1 MNNVLEYLEQSAA
14 AFPDKLAVED
24 AQGSVTYSQLLDR
37 CLRVGSALGDRL
49 APGSPVAVFMDKGIP
64 ALTGFLGAVYGG
76 GFYALINPQLP
87 PARIS
92 QIHQVLEPSWV
103 LTDRDHWQ
111 QALELFPRDSL
122 LLVEELSQ
130 GEPHWEMLN
139 RIRDQ
144 SIDTDPLY
152 AIFTSGS
159 TGVPKGVV
167 VSHRCVLDFIDT
179 FSHLFP
185 LTPEDK
191 VGNQAPFDFDVSVKD
206 IYASLKAG
214 ATLSILPKELFSRP
228 RELVDW
234 LCGKQVTVLI
244 WAVSALCL
252 VSTFHGLDYRQPQT
266 LRRVMFSGEEMPLK
280 HLEHWRSHLP
290 QAEFVNLYGPT
301 EITCNC
307 TYHRLDPQKDYPQG
321 IPIGKAFPNRQVFL
335 LDDQDQPVTE
345 PGLLGELCVRG
356 SSLALGYYRAPEQT
370 AARFV
375 QNPLNGLLPDR
386 IYRTGDLAS
395 YGEEGELY
403 FRGRKDFQIKYMGHR
418 IELEEIQRAVA
429 KLPGVDRCC
438 CVFHRQKNKLLGF
451 YTGTLSPQEIR
462 KTLRTVLPLY
472 MVPGSLCQVDRFP
485 LTKNGKIDRVKL
497 LGEENSHSPTGPQD
511 AGIPRNPV

>member
-1 MNNVLEYLEQSAA
+1 MKNVLEYLEQSAA
-14 AFPDKLAVED
+14 AFPEKTAVED
-24 AQGSVTYSQLLDR
+24 AQGSVTYRQLLDQ
-37 CLRVGSALGDRL
+37 CLRVGSALAGRL
-49 APGSPVAVFMDKGIP
+49 APGAPVAIFMDKGIP
-64 ALTGFLGAVYGG
+64 ALTGFLGSVYGG

-87 PARIS
+87 PARIA
-92 QIHQVLEPSWV
+92 QIYQVLQPSWI
-103 LTDRDHWQ
+103 LTNQEHWH
-111 QALELFPRDSL
+111 QAQELFPKGSL
-122 LLVEELSQ
+122 LLVEELSKENPRQ
-130 GEPHWEMLN
+130 EQLDQ
-139 RIRDQ
+139 IRRQ
-144 SIDTDPLY
+144 MIDTDPLY

-179 FSHLFP
+179 FSGLFP
-185 LTPEDK
+185 LDPQDK

-206 IYASLKAG
+206 IYSCLKTG

-228 RELVDW
+228 QELVDW
-234 LCGKQVTVLI
+234 LCDRQATILI

-252 VSTFHGLDYRQPQT
+252 VSTFHGLDYRQPTT

-290 QAEFVNLYGPT
+290 QTEFVNLYGPT

-307 TYHRLDPQKDYPQG
+307 TYHRLDPHQDYGAG

-335 LDDQDQPVTE
+335 LNSQDREVTA
-345 PGLLGELCVRG
+345 PGSPGELCVRG

-375 QNPLNGLLPDR
+375 QNPLNQVLPDR

-395 YGEEGELY
+395 YGQDGELY

-418 IELEEIQRAVA
+418 IELEEIQRAA
-429 KLPGVDRCC
+429 AQLPGVDQCC
-438 CVFHRQKNKLLGF
+438 CVFDQRKKKLLGF
-451 YTGTLSPQEIR
+451 YTGTASPQEVR
-462 KTLRTVLPLY
+462 GALRTVLPVY
-472 MVPGSLCQVDRFP
+472 MIPGSLFRLDQLP
-485 LTKNGKIDRVKL
+485 LTKNGKIDRARL
-497 LGEENSHSPTGPQD
+497 LEEKHCLSQAGPQD
-511 AGIPRNPV
+511 PGKDRA

>member
-1 MNNVLEYLEQSAA
+1 MKNVLEYLEQSAA
-14 AFPDKLAVED
+14 AFPEKTAVED
-24 AQGSVTYSQLLDR
+24 TQGSVTYRQLLDR
-37 CLRVGSALGDRL
+37 CLRVGSALAGRL
-49 APGSPVAVFMDKGIP
+49 TLGAPVAIFMDKGIQ
-64 ALTGFLGAVYGG
+64 ALTGFFGSVYGG

-87 PARIS
+87 PARIA
-92 QIHQVLEPSWV
+92 QIHQVLQPSWV
-103 LTDRDHWQ
+103 LTNQEYWN
-111 QALELFPRDSL
+111 QAQELFPRDSL
-122 LLVEELSQ
+122 LLVEELSKENPRREQ
-130 GEPHWEMLN
+130 LDQ
-139 RIRDQ
+139 IRRQ
-144 SIDTDPLY
+144 MIDTDPLY

-179 FSHLFP
+179 FSSLFP
-185 LTPEDK
+185 LGPQDK

-206 IYASLKAG
+206 IYSCLKTG

-228 RELVDW
+228 QELVDW
-234 LCGKQVTVLI
+234 LCDRQVTVLI

-252 VSTFHGLDYRQPQT
+252 VSTFHGLDYRQPTT

-290 QAEFVNLYGPT
+290 QTEFVNLYGPT

-307 TYHRLDPQKDYPQG
+307 TYHRLDPHCDYRAG

-335 LDDQDQPVTE
+335 LDSQDREVTE
-345 PGLLGELCVRG
+345 PGSLGELCVRG

-375 QNPLNGLLPDR
+375 QNPLNQVLPDR

-395 YGEEGELY
+395 YGQDGELY

-418 IELEEIQRAVA
+418 IELEEIQRAA
-429 KLPGVDRCC
+429 SQLPGVDQCC
-438 CVFHRQKNKLLGF
+438 CVFDQRRNKLLGF
-451 YTGTLSPQEIR
+451 YTGAASPQEVR
-462 KTLRTVLPLY
+462 GALRAVLPVY
-472 MVPGSLCQVDRFP
+472 MIPGSFSRLDQLP
-485 LTKNGKIDRVKL
+485 LTKNGKIDRTRL
-497 LGEENSHSPTGPQD
+497 LEEKNCLFQAGPQD
-511 AGIPRNPV
+511 SGRDRA

>member
-1 MNNVLEYLEQSAA
+1 MKNVLEYLEQSTA
-14 AFPDKLAVED
+14 AFPEKTAVED
-24 AQGSVTYSQLLDR
+24 AQGSVTYRQLLDR
-37 CLRVGSALGDRL
+37 CLRVGSALAGRL
-49 APGSPVAVFMDKGIP
+49 TPGASVAIFMDKGIQ
-64 ALTGFLGAVYGG
+64 ALTGFFGSVYGG

-87 PARIS
+87 PARIA
-92 QIHQVLEPSWV
+92 QIHQVLQPSWV
-103 LTDRDHWQ
+103 LTNQEYWN
-111 QALELFPRDSL
+111 QAQELFPRDSL

-130 GEPHWEMLN
+130 EKLRREQLDQ
-139 RIRDQ
+139 IRRQ
-144 SIDTDPLY
+144 MIDTDPLY

-167 VSHRCVLDFIDT
+167 VSHRCVLDFMDT
-179 FSHLFP
+179 FSSLFP
-185 LTPEDK
+185 LDPQDK

-206 IYASLKAG
+206 IYSCLKTG

-228 RELVDW
+228 QELVDW
-234 LCGKQVTVLI
+234 LCDRQVTVLI

-252 VSTFHGLDYRQPQT
+252 VSTFHGLDYRQPTT

-290 QAEFVNLYGPT
+290 QTEFVNLYGPT

-307 TYHRLDPQKDYPQG
+307 TYHRLDPHCDYGSG

-335 LDDQDQPVTE
+335 LDSHDREVTE
-345 PGLLGELCVRG
+345 PGSLGELCVRG

-375 QNPLNGLLPDR
+375 QNPLNQVLPDR

-395 YGEEGELY
+395 YGQDGELY

-418 IELEEIQRAVA
+418 IELEEIQRAA
-429 KLPGVDRCC
+429 SQLPGVDQCC
-438 CVFHRQKNKLLGF
+438 CVFDQRRNKLLGF
-451 YTGTLSPQEIR
+451 YTGAASPQEVR
-462 KTLRTVLPLY
+462 GALRAVLPVY
-472 MVPGSLCQVDRFP
+472 MIPGSFSRLDQLP
-485 LTKNGKIDRVKL
+485 LTKNGKIDRTRL
-497 LGEENSHSPTGPQD
+497 LEEKNCLSQAGPQD
-511 AGIPRNPV
+511 SGRDRA